1 MKKVL
6 IIEDNENNLYLMR
19 KIVQKMGYNVIE
31 ARDGATG
38 AELAITEEP
47 TIILLDIQLPVMD
60 GYSVMKK
67 IRENEITKNV
77 IIIIVSSYAMDGDKE
92 KAFSAGCNEYVEK
105 PIDPQSFIETLK
117 KY

>member
-38 AELAITEEP
+38 VELAITEEP

-67 IRENEITKNV
+67 IQENEITKNV
-77 IIIIVSSYAMDGDKE
+77 IIIIVSSYAMDADKE

-105 PIDPQSFIETLK
+105 PIDPQSFIELLK